1 MNKKTIKD
9 FNTKRMKKTK
19 PKFQTRQVS
28 ANLDDLLIMTDR
40 YGLKGKFK
48 CQVMANENDIYE
60 ITIKKIS

>member
-1 MNKKTIKD
+1 
-9 FNTKRMKKTK
+9 MKKTK
-19 PKFQTRQVS
+19 PKFQTRQVY

-60 ITIKKIS
+60 ITIEKIS